1 MPEPPRFR
9 EFRTAAVRSRH
20 SSHGPSIS
28 AEADSISRDAAILS
42 LDQLEV
48 GVDGAQHAL
57 ERFISPT
64 YLRPIV
70 RQLYNYRRDVFGG
83 WKVMNRL
90 SGKTAVVTGAS
101 KGIGAGIAKGLAA
114 EGAAVVVNYASSMDG
129 ADRVVADI
137 RAKGGKAIAVQ
148 GDVAKAADVE
158 KIFAETKKAFG
169 RLDILVNN
177 AGVYKLLPLEEVTE
191 EDFHRHFNV
200 NVLGLILATKEA
212 AKLFGGEGGSVINIG
227 SVVSDLNPPN
237 SVVYTATKGA
247 VDAVTRVLAKELG
260 PRKIRVNSINPGL
273 IETEGTHA
281 MGVIGHDPEKQFV
294 ALTPL
299 GRTGQPDDIAPVAVF
314 LASDESRWVTGDTLA
329 VSGGLR

>member
-1 MPEPPRFR
+1 
-9 EFRTAAVRSRH
+9 
-20 SSHGPSIS
+20 
-28 AEADSISRDAAILS
+28 
-42 LDQLEV
+42 
-48 GVDGAQHAL
+48 
-57 ERFISPT
+57 
-64 YLRPIV
+64 
-70 RQLYNYRRDVFGG
+70 
-83 WKVMNRL
+83 MNRL

-114 EGAAVVVNYASSMDG
+114 EGAAVVINYASSKDG

-137 RAKGGKAIAVQ
+137 KAKGGKAIAVQ
-148 GDVAKAADVE
+148 GDVAKAADVK
-158 KIFAETKKAFG
+158 KIFAETKQAFG

-177 AGVYKLLPLEEVTE
+177 AGIYNLLPLEEVTE
-191 EDFHRHFNV
+191 DDFHRHFNI
-200 NVLGLILATKEA
+200 NVLGLLLATKEA
-212 AKLFGGEGGSVINIG
+212 AKLFGDAGGSVINIG
-227 SVVSDLNPPN
+227 SEVTDLNPPN

-273 IETEGTHA
+273 VDTEGTHA
-281 MGVIGHDPEKQFV
+281 AGVIGNDPEKQYI
-294 ALTPL
+294 AQTPL